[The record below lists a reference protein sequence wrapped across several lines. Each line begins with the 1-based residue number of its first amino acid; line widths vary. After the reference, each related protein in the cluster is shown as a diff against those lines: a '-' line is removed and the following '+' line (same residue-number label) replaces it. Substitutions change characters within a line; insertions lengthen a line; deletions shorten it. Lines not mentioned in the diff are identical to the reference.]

1 MLIEL
6 IEISQNASF
15 SRDFKFINPL
25 KLHNREFKM
34 LWFEISST
42 RVGRAESL
50 TWANKVDQETKVDT
64 DIFFILVRQRHGTFK

>member
-25 KLHNREFKM
+25 KLHNWEFKM

-42 RVGRAESL
+42 RVGRAEF
-50 TWANKVDQETKVDT
+50 D
-64 DIFFILVRQRHGTFK
+64 FG